1 MDQSLDFLDPL
12 PLSTSDNPVL
22 DLDKT
27 NNSSDFNLDNY
38 DLSGI
43 LDGLDDSLEQ
53 FGNFG
58 FGPNSVDR
66 WFWMFVSLKIIS
78 IQKDFRLSTHVHC
91 TVIVN
96 IFAICCR

>member
-1 MDQSLDFLDPL
+1 M
-12 PLSTSDNPVL
+12 STSDNPVL
-22 DLDKT
+22 DLDTT

-66 WFWMFVSLKIIS
+66 
-78 IQKDFRLSTHVHC
+78 
-91 TVIVN
+91 
-96 IFAICCR
+96 